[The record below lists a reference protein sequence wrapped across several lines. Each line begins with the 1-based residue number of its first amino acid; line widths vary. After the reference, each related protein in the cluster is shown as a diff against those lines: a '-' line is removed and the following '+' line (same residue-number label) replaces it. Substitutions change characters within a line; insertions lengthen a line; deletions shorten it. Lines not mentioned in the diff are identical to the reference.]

1 MTAACTVLVLWI
13 TFGATHVGLSSRA
26 LRPRGVSALGPAGF
40 QALYSLVAFA
50 TFVPLVWFY
59 FRHKHAG
66 PLLWQLPLGGLGR
79 SAVHFALYLGMGVAF
94 VLMTAGL
101 VTPSPAALG
110 SRTTGVRGVHRITRH
125 ALFMGLGL
133 FGLLHLVPNGF
144 ASDVA
149 FFAGFPL
156 FALVG
161 CWHQDRRKL
170 AGGDPAFRAFHAE
183 TPFLP
188 FTGPETWRGLREI
201 PPAVVLAGIGVT
213 WLLRW
218 IHPWVFSR

>member
-1 MTAACTVLVLWI
+1 MNAACTVLVLWI
-13 TFGATHVGLSSRA
+13 TFAATHVGFSSRP
-26 LRPRGVSALGPAGF
+26 LRSRLCAALGAAGF
-40 QALYSLVAFA
+40 QGLYSLVALA

-59 FRHKHAG
+59 FQHKHAG
-66 PLLWQLPLGGLGR
+66 PLLWQLPLGALGR
-79 SAVHFALYLGMGVAF
+79 GALYVGMGVAF
-94 VLMTAGL
+94 VLITAGL
-101 VTPSPAALG
+101 ATPSPAALG

-125 ALFMGLGL
+125 ALLMGLGL
-133 FGLLHLVPNGF
+133 FGLLHLVANGF

-161 CWHQDRRKL
+161 CWHQDQRKL
-170 AGGDPAFRAFHAE
+170 ASGDPTFRAFHAQ

-188 FTGPETWRGLREI
+188 FTGSETWRGLREL
-201 PPAVVLAGIGVT
+201 PPAVVGVGIGVT
-213 WLLRW
+213 VLLRW